1 MSGRTIPA
9 SSWLMSS
16 SVFSMPDIALSVS
29 SSFATS
35 LEPLWSLILCPSIS
49 RSRLSVCSGWRR
61 SWLAAARKRDFPR
74 FACSAKSLAA
84 SSASLALLRSVI
96 SSIITRILRLAKG
109 SSRISSAFTSSDRIP
124 RGGSSTSI
132 SRSSMISSPRRM
144 DIEAVIIDRVELSTH
159 GLPRLD
165 RKGAVE
171 GTARRD
177 DAKLLVEHDERLAN
191 SVDDAVGIGPRCLDC
206 PFGGFPLGYV
216 GKGDDHPFNPIVPG
230 PVGQNAADVPRSV
243 VALDLA
249 VRRQL
254 GRSKRVC

>member
-1 MSGRTIPA
+1 
-9 SSWLMSS
+9 MSS
-16 SVFSMPDIALSVS
+16 SVFSLPDIALSVS
-29 SSFATS
+29 SSFMTS
-35 LEPLWSLILCPSIS
+35 LEQLWSLILFPSIP
-49 RSRLSVCSGWRR
+49 RGRRRVCSGWRG

-74 FACSAKSLAA
+74 LACSATSLAA
-84 SSASLALLRSVI
+84 SSASLALLRSVM
-96 SSIITRILRLAKG
+96 SSIITRIFRVAKG

-132 SRSSMISSPRRM
+132 SRSSMISSARRL

-177 DAKLLVEHDERLAN
+177 DAKLLVEHDERLGN
-191 SVDDAVGIGPRCLDC
+191 SGDGSVGVGPRCLNC
-206 PFGGFPLGYV
+206 PFGRFPLGYV
-216 GKGDDHPFNPIVPG
+216 GKGDDHPFNPIVLG
-230 PVGQNAADVPRSV
+230 PVGQDAADVPRSV

-249 VRRQL
+249 VRRHL
-254 GRSKRVC
+254 AGENRVGVGEH